1 MVKRRITFLAAFVF
15 VVSTSDAGVAQET
28 IPFVPSP
35 PHVVEKMIEVA
46 EIKKGDILYD
56 MGSGDGRIVIEA
68 AKKYG
73 IRGVGID
80 LNPELVA
87 KARENAKI
95 EGVSHLV
102 EFRAQDGLTV
112 DISEA
117 TVVTLYMFKWF
128 NNALKPSCKTKTRLP
143 RRRPRFRYRRLE
155 TDQDRIREAAVRFH
169 GLCRIAHAVY
179 LDRRRDAGDAVNKN
193 REVTPS
199 DVGYHPFLGS
209 KSKPGIPSFAARLN
223 GRSWRAF
230 TSRKV
235 TGRFRCCWISTAARG
250 TTRTAGPT

>member
-1 MVKRRITFLAAFVF
+1 MIRMVCRIVMVCGLVF
-15 VVSTSDAGVAQET
+15 VTRQTSLAQDS
-28 IPFVPSP
+28 IPYVPSP
-35 PHVVEKMIEVA
+35 MYVVHKMIEAA

-87 KARENAKI
+87 KAKENALN

-112 DISEA
+112 DLSEA

-128 NNALKPSCKTKTRLP
+128 NNALRPKLQKLKPGSRVVAHDFDIDDWKPTRV
-143 RRRPRFRYRRLE
+143 E
-155 TDQDRIREAAVRFH
+155 
-169 GLCRIAHAVY
+169 Y
-179 LDRRRDAGDAVNKN
+179 LGP
-193 REVTPS
+193 PS
-199 DVGYHPFLGS
+199 DGTSDYADSRTLYIWKVGEAPAM
-209 KSKPGIPSFAARLN
+209 P
-223 GRSWRAF
+223 
-230 TSRKV
+230 
-235 TGRFRCCWISTAARG
+235 
-250 TTRTAGPT
+250 

>member
-1 MVKRRITFLAAFVF
+1 MIKSVSKLIVVLSALVF
-15 VVSTSDAGVAQET
+15 VSQVCLAQDT

-35 PHVVEKMIEVA
+35 MHVVHKMIEVA

-87 KARENAKI
+87 KARDNAAK

-128 NNALKPSCKTKTRLP
+128 NNAIRPKLQKLKPGSR
-143 RRRPRFRYRRLE
+143 
-155 TDQDRIREAAVRFH
+155 V
-169 GLCRIAHAVY
+169 IAH
-179 LDRRRDAGDAVNKN
+179 DFDIDDWKPN
-193 REVTPS
+193 RIEYVAPPS
-199 DVGYHPFLGS
+199 DDTDYAESRTLYIWKVGETPAM
-209 KSKPGIPSFAARLN
+209 P
-223 GRSWRAF
+223 
-230 TSRKV
+230 
-235 TGRFRCCWISTAARG
+235 
-250 TTRTAGPT
+250 

>member
-1 MVKRRITFLAAFVF
+1 MVN
-15 VVSTSDAGVAQET
+15 
-28 IPFVPSP
+28 
-35 PHVVEKMIEVA
+35 KMIEVA
-46 EIKKGDILYD
+46 QIKKGDILYD

-87 KARENAKI
+87 QARQNAVN

-128 NNALKPSCKTKTRLP
+128 NNAL
-143 RRRPRFRYRRLE
+143 RPKL
-155 TDQDRIREAAVRFH
+155 QK
-169 GLCRIAHAVY
+169 L
-179 LDRRRDAGDAVNKN
+179 
-193 REVTPS
+193 
-199 DVGYHPFLGS
+199 
-209 KSKPGIPSFAARLN
+209 KPGSRVVAHDFDIDGWSTRVEHIGPPTD
-223 GRSWRAF
+223 G
-230 TSRKV
+230 TSDYAD
-235 TGRFRCCWISTAARG
+235 S
-250 TTRTAGPT
+250 RTLYIWVVGEAPAMP

>member
-1 MVKRRITFLAAFVF
+1 MVKRCTTFLVVFVF
-15 VVSTSDAGVAQET
+15 VVSTSSAGVAQET

-46 EIKKGDILYD
+46 EIQKGDILYD

-87 KARENAKI
+87 KARENAAK

-128 NNALKPSCKTKTRLP
+128 NNAIKPKLQKLKPGSRVVAHDFDIDDWKPNRIEYVKPPADSSDYAESRTLYIWKID
-143 RRRPRFRYRRLE
+143 E
-155 TDQDRIREAAVRFH
+155 T
-169 GLCRIAHAVY
+169 
-179 LDRRRDAGDAVNKN
+179 
-193 REVTPS
+193 
-199 DVGYHPFLGS
+199 
-209 KSKPGIPSFAARLN
+209 
-223 GRSWRAF
+223 
-230 TSRKV
+230 
-235 TGRFRCCWISTAARG
+235 TAM
-250 TTRTAGPT
+250 P

>member
-1 MVKRRITFLAAFVF
+1 MRSRRLLVMLALAILFDRS
-15 VVSTSDAGVAQET
+15 VSAAQDS

-35 PHVVEKMIEVA
+35 MHVVHKMIEVA
-46 EIKKGDILYD
+46 QIKKGDILYD

-73 IRGVGID
+73 VKGIGID

-87 KARENAKI
+87 KARENALN

-128 NNALKPSCKTKTRLP
+128 NNQMRPKLQKLKPGSRVVAHDFDIDEWKPTKVE
-143 RRRPRFRYRRLE
+143 Y
-155 TDQDRIREAAVRFH
+155 VR
-169 GLCRIAHAVY
+169 
-179 LDRRRDAGDAVNKN
+179 AGDSGAEDYAEGRTLYLWK
-193 REVTPS
+193 
-199 DVGYHPFLGS
+199 VGIEIAEG
-209 KSKPGIPSFAARLN
+209 K
-223 GRSWRAF
+223 
-230 TSRKV
+230 
-235 TGRFRCCWISTAARG
+235 
-250 TTRTAGPT
+250 